1 MCECVPECGSKCV
14 SGLVGV
20 LICVWLCIVCVYQA
34 IVYLVVRPATD
45 ILESEHSVWVK
56 MKMRVSACVCVCVCV
71 CWCECRCVCMFV
83 FSICM
88 FYYSK
93 WVCTKPIY
101 TKMLQSKRPIPSG
114 VQKWLIHGITDSR
127 VFAVKRA
134 LLLFLVFCPLP
145 LPKIKKFVG
154 PVKAGR
160 LLHTDIHTHRGY
172 LIGPFPFGRGG
183 SN

>member
-1 MCECVPECGSKCV
+1 MCVALYGLCVPGHCVPSRETSNRHTWIRTFCVGEDEDEGEC
-14 SGLVGV
+14 L
-20 LICVWLCIVCVYQA
+20 
-34 IVYLVVRPATD
+34 
-45 ILESEHSVWVK
+45 
-56 MKMRVSACVCVCVCV
+56 CVCVCVCV
-71 CWCECRCVCMFV
+71 GVSVGVCMFV

-114 VQKWLIHGITDSR
+114 LQKWLIHGITDSR

-160 LLHTDIHTHRGY
+160 LLHTDIHTQRVSY
-172 LIGPFPFGRGG
+172 IYRTFPLQGRGVQLIN
-183 SN
+183 SHEWFQNMSLQESK

>member
-1 MCECVPECGSKCV
+1 MCVALYCLCVPGHCV
-14 SGLVGV
+14 PSRETSNRHTWIRTFCVGEDV
-20 LICVWLCIVCVYQA
+20 CVWV
-34 IVYLVVRPATD
+34 
-45 ILESEHSVWVK
+45 
-56 MKMRVSACVCVCVCV
+56 CVCVCVCV
-71 CWCECRCVCMFV
+71 CVGVSVGVCVCVCLLYV
-83 FSICM
+83 FS
-88 FYYSK
+88 YTK